1 MEPPLLPPAPPA
13 LRPPPT
19 LSLSAAAPSLAR
31 APSRRHSRLLRSAAA
46 AAATAASPAPLL
58 LRRLRD
64 NAGSHGAH
72 LPNRPGGK
80 PLPTRTGPPPFFRR
94 RGGRREYSAG
104 TDAVAGEARCG
115 KAGKVL
121 SSRPSRSLVLPP
133 RLRVQLSN
141 YVPLSINSRY
151 WASRKRQPDRRQ
163 HAASGRQQ

>member
-19 LSLSAAAPSLAR
+19 LALSAAAPSPVR

-58 LRRLRD
+58 LRRLRG

-80 PLPTRTGPPPFFRR
+80 PLPTRTGPPRFFRR

-104 TDAVAGEARCG
+104 MDAVAGEARCG

-121 SSRPSRSLVLPP
+121 RSRQAMQSQSSVQVSSSTSAAPSP
-133 RLRVQLSN
+133 
-141 YVPLSINSRY
+141 
-151 WASRKRQPDRRQ
+151 A
-163 HAASGRQQ
+163 